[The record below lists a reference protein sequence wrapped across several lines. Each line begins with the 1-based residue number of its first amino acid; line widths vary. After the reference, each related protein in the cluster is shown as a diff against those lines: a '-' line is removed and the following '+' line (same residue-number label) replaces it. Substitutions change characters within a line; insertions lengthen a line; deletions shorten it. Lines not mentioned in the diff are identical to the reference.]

1 MTSQASWVAYS
12 VILRRTSAISCYRS
26 KGGLPTRKARCSC
39 NVSAADHFAR
49 SSEGT
54 PIARCVLEINEHPEV
69 AFGAQS
75 NHATRDDN
83 HILIE
88 RQLQVYDR
96 G

>member
-1 MTSQASWVAYS
+1 MPRAVVQTA
-12 VILRRTSAISCYRS
+12 
-26 KGGLPTRKARCSC
+26 
-39 NVSAADHFAR
+39 
-49 SSEGT
+49 GT

-75 NHATRDDN
+75 NRATRDDN

-88 RQLQVYDR
+88 RQLQFYDR